1 MRATKQYSKG
11 ILAIVVLSSMAILTA
26 INSNAQTITTD
37 PVGYITQPITS
48 NGYTYVALGLTR
60 LAVAQG
66 VIGQIGAKSLTDL
79 NQTFAPGTGTNY
91 FIEITS
97 GTAIGIMDDITNTAA
112 GPYYTAFTNYYSMI
126 SSGDTYKVYPHWTP
140 DTAFG
145 PPAQSGL
152 IGGST
157 VSVADNVVVLNP
169 NTQQQTPYWYKNT
182 GSAASQGWKVGA
194 AVAGTNVLYIDQ
206 GLLVLHRTSTL
217 PNWVLVGGVKL
228 GPTISPINT
237 NYTAAANV
245 YAGGST
251 FNTSGLYTT
260 NPLTGVNGGST
271 VSVADNVLV
280 LNPNTQQQTP
290 YWYKNTGSAA
300 SQGWKV
306 GATAAGTTNIP
317 LGTVLLIQ
325 RRYNATFNWTMPAPY

>member
-11 ILAIVVLSSMAILTA
+11 IVAIVMLSSMAALTA
-26 INSNAQTITTD
+26 INSNAQTISTD
-37 PVGYITQPITS
+37 PVGFITQHIAS

-60 LAVAQG
+60 MPVARG
-66 VIGQIGAKSLTDL
+66 VIGQINTSSKNLVDL

-91 FIEITS
+91 FIEFVS
-97 GTAIGIMDDITNTAA
+97 GSAIGIMDDITNTAA

-157 VSVADNVVVLNP
+157 VSVADNVLVLNP
-169 NTQQQTPYWYKNT
+169 NTQLQTTYWYKNT
-182 GSAASQGWKVGA
+182 GSSASQGWKLGS

-206 GLLVLHRTSTL
+206 GLLVLHRTTSL
-217 PNWVLVGGVKL
+217 PTWLLAGGVKL
-228 GPTISPINT
+228 GPTVSPCNT

-245 YAGGST
+245 YAGGWT
-251 FNTSGLYTT
+251 FNSSGLYTT
-260 NPLTGVNGGST
+260 NALTGVNGGST
-271 VSVADNVLV
+271 VSVADNVLI
-280 LNPNTQQQTP
+280 LNPNTQLQTT
-290 YWYKNTGSAA
+290 YWYKNTGSSA
-300 SQGWKV
+300 SQGWKI
-306 GATAAGTTNIP
+306 GSTAAGTTNIP
-317 LGTVLLIQ
+317 LGTVL
-325 RRYNATFNWTMPAPY
+325 